1 MALVQLTAFFD
12 LVFAPLLG
20 LSPALSLLI
29 VSSLLTALV
38 IVINMLAVN
47 RKVVREIKDKLEGLR
62 EQVNQ
67 AQKAGNKE
75 DTTKYLNEMMKTN
88 GQYMR
93 QTFKALIVSMVILG
107 LFLPWLQYRYAN
119 IVVAKLPF
127 VLPYL
132 GSELSWFW
140 WYVFVSLAIGWALR
154 KIFVIDY
161 A

>member
-47 RKVVREIKDKLEGLR
+47 RKVVRGIKDKLEELR

-67 AQKAGNKE
+67 AQKTGNKE

-119 IVVAKLPF
+119 IIVAKLPF

-140 WYVFVSLAIGWALR
+140 WYVFVSLAIGWVLR
-154 KIFVIDY
+154 RIFVIDY

>member
-1 MALVQLTAFFD
+1 MVSQITAFFD
-12 LVFAPLLG
+12 LAFAPLLG

-47 RKVVREIKDKLEGLR
+47 RKVVREIKDKLEELR

-67 AQKAGNKE
+67 AQKTGNKE

-119 IVVAKLPF
+119 IIVAKLPF

-140 WYVFVSLAIGWALR
+140 WYVFVSLAIGWILR
-154 KIFVIDY
+154 KVFVIDY